1 MIDFTHV
8 EQQTPMDR
16 AFASGQSLTEMADSV
31 AVQQTIAIVTR
42 FKKGDAIPMTKNN
55 KAQPSA
61 VAQIVRLVAIGM
73 AIFQIYTA
81 QFGLYSALVQRSVHL
96 AFAIALVFL
105 LYPLSRKHKDSF
117 SKPIRLID
125 WGLAVV
131 GITTLVHIIVSYK
144 TLALR
149 GGEATAADLWFGSM
163 LILLVLECTRRLM
176 GPALPI
182 ITLVAILYTF
192 FGDSIPGLWGHF
204 PIDHEQFI
212 SYQYLTTEGL
222 FGIPL
227 GVSASFIF
235 IFIMFGSFLVSS
247 GTGEFFIKFANA
259 LAGHF
264 RGGPAKVAVVSSGF
278 FGTISGSAVANVVST
293 GSFTIPLMKKIGY
306 RDVFAGAVE
315 SVSST
320 GGQFMPPVM
329 GAGAFIMADMLG
341 VPYLEVIKAAIIPG
355 VLYFLALFWMIH
367 MEALKL
373 GLRGLNRE
381 ELPPLWSTIRAGGHL
396 MVPAF
401 LLVGFLIMGYSPM
414 KSGLWAIIAVWVISA
429 IRKATRM
436 GWRSVLTAM
445 ENGATG
451 CLEVALACASAGI
464 VIGCIT
470 QTGLGLKFSGLII
483 QAAGGNLILSC
494 IFVMIASLILGM
506 GLTTSAAYILTV
518 ILGGPVLIELG
529 VNPLAA
535 HMFVFYYACL
545 STVTPPVALASFA
558 GAAIAGSKP
567 FATGFES
574 MRLAAVAYLVPFFF
588 IYSPVLIWQG
598 SLGAIC
604 LAIFSATIG
613 TIALGSGMIG
623 YLMDRLNWFNRILL
637 LAAGIGMIKPGL
649 WTDIFG
655 VAVLG
660 GLAYYQYWNTCK
672 LGNTSVP
679 VA

>member
-1 MIDFTHV
+1 MEVTK
-8 EQQTPMDR
+8 ETGNR
-16 AFASGQSLTEMADSV
+16 LSL
-31 AVQQTIAIVTR
+31 I
-42 FKKGDAIPMTKNN
+42 
-55 KAQPSA
+55 
-61 VAQIVRLVAIGM
+61 AQIVRIVAIAM
-73 AIFQIYTA
+73 AVFQIYTA
-81 QFGLYSALVQRSVHL
+81 QFGLFSALVQRSIHL
-96 AFAIALVFL
+96 AFACTLVFL
-105 LYPLSRKHKDSF
+105 IYPLSKRFAGAYSW
-117 SKPIRLID
+117 RLRMID
-125 WGLAVV
+125 WGLAAVA
-131 GITTLVHIIVSYK
+131 ITTLVHLAITYK
-144 TLALR
+144 TLAMR
-149 GGEATAADLWFGSM
+149 GGEASTADLWLGGI
-163 LILLVLECTRRLM
+163 LLLLVLECTRRLM

-182 ITLVAILYTF
+182 ITLIAILYTLL
-192 FGDSIPGLWGHF
+192 GDRIPGMWGHF

-235 IFIMFGSFLVSS
+235 VFIMFGAFLVSS
-247 GTGEFFIKFANA
+247 GTGEFFIKFSNA

-306 RDVFAGAVE
+306 RGVFAGAVE

-341 VPYLEVIKAAIIPG
+341 VGYLEVVKAAILPG
-355 VLYFLALFWMIH
+355 VLYFLALFWMVH

-381 ELPPLWSTIRAGGHL
+381 ELPPLWATIKAGGHL
-396 MVPAF
+396 MIPAF
-401 LLVGFLIMGYSPM
+401 LLIGFLIMGYSPM
-414 KSGLWAIIAVWVISA
+414 KAGLWAIISVWVISA

-436 GWRSVLTAM
+436 GFRAVLNAM
-445 ENGATG
+445 EKGATG
-451 CLEVALACASAGI
+451 CLEVALACACAGI
-464 VIGCIT
+464 VIGCVT

-483 QAAGGNLILSC
+483 DAAGGNLILSL
-494 IFVMIASLILGM
+494 IFVMFASIILGM

-574 MRLAAVAYLVPFFF
+574 MRLAAVAYLVPYFFVF
-588 IYSPVLIWQG
+588 SPELIWKG
-598 SLGAIC
+598 SIGAIG
-604 LAIFSATIG
+604 LAAFSATIG
-613 TIALGSGMIG
+613 TIALGSGLMG
-623 YLMDRLNWFNRILL
+623 YLVDRLNWIFRLLL
-637 LAAGIGMIKPGL
+637 LAAGVALIQPGL
-649 WTDIFG
+649 WSDIFG
-655 VAVLG
+655 VIVLG
-660 GLAYYQYWNTCK
+660 GLALYQRWQGRKTVSANAVTI
-672 LGNTSVP
+672 
-679 VA
+679 

>member
-1 MIDFTHV
+1 
-8 EQQTPMDR
+8 
-16 AFASGQSLTEMADSV
+16 
-31 AVQQTIAIVTR
+31 
-42 FKKGDAIPMTKNN
+42 MTKNN
-55 KAQPSA
+55 KDQPA
-61 VAQIVRLVAIGM
+61 AIAQIVCVVAIGM
-73 AIFQIYTA
+73 ALFQIYTA

-105 LYPLSRKHKDSF
+105 LYPINQKSNNTF
-117 SKPIRLID
+117 SWPTRLID
-125 WGLAVV
+125 WGLAIV
-131 GITTLVHIIVSYK
+131 GIITLVHIILSYK
-144 TLALR
+144 TLAMR
-149 GGEATAADLWFGSM
+149 GGEATAADLWLGSM

-182 ITLVAILYTF
+182 ITLIAILYTF
-192 FGDSIPGLWGHF
+192 FGDRIPGLWGHF

-235 IFIMFGSFLVSS
+235 VFIMFGAFLVSS
-247 GTGEFFIKFANA
+247 GTGEFFIRFANA

-341 VPYLEVIKAAIIPG
+341 VGYLEVVKAAIIPG

-373 GLRGLNRE
+373 GLRGLKRE
-381 ELPPLWSTIRAGGHL
+381 ELPPFWPTIKAGGHL

-429 IRKATRM
+429 MRKATRM
-436 GWRSVLTAM
+436 GWRCVLTAM
-445 ENGATG
+445 QNGATG
-451 CLEVALACASAGI
+451 CLEVALACACAGI

-483 QAAGGNLILSC
+483 QAAGGNLILSL
-494 IFVMIASLILGM
+494 IFVMVASLILGM

-588 IYSPVLIWQG
+588 IYSPVLIWKG

-604 LAIFSATIG
+604 LAVFSATIG

-623 YLMDRLNWFNRILL
+623 YLMDRLSWFNRLL
-637 LAAGIGMIKPGL
+637 LLVAGLGLIKPGF
-649 WTDIFG
+649 WTDCFG
-655 VAVLG
+655 VSVLG
-660 GLAYYQYWNTCK
+660 GLAYYQYWRNHKILRANVSFECSK
-672 LGNTSVP
+672 E
-679 VA
+679 